1 MNSSILIALGVIVTT
16 GVNVLAFVQYRH
28 AVLRAPIN
36 IFTINAFEEHDE
48 DASIFYPST
57 SLPSASTQWGIADDW
72 SALSTDN
79 TAVSNMYSSDFDVMD
94 QAAQILKDQAE
105 QFSSRTSDW
114 GTADKDSSYTTITV
128 KDHGKKKTDNKLND
142 DFVENAVDMI
152 AGNLD
157 YNEPDGVQ
165 LYDTISS
172 VNTQRK
178 RDHVEDEISLM
189 IRCNQT
195 PEQFLIEKGR
205 ALPELTDEM
214 KYSAEFLLETV
225 ATGSDSSQ
233 NLPLQPKMTSFF
245 QQSVRKIFDRYSVKT
260 ADSKILDR
268 KALSQ
273 WISTCTKQT
282 LGEHDNSI
290 SVILSRYSQSHG
302 SGRLTF
308 EEFRELYLEAAWS
321 GFVRDVRENKGKYLD
336 YKDGSTYQTP
346 SAEEGVLVQGKKNT
360 ERLLEQS
367 TLDLVWR
374 DLEAHGIFS
383 PVELERIKLLE
394 EITSHVFTVTTSKS
408 EMLVD
413 ECELFDEYEER
424 LAHQTYSDQN
434 DNDLV
439 GVKRDWDLLDRR
451 QKGSHELVEMT
462 TDGQVPKRIRDGQF
476 CFIDEESCIGCTQ
489 CAMIAPSTFTMIE
502 ETGRARAFFQSA
514 SIDVE
519 NAVLSCPVHCMH
531 MVSFDELKE
540 LEVAR
545 DKGDGRTDHRHF
557 GNGKSH
563 KPLHVSRRDSDA
575 NHKSSWYHY
584 LKSKCAGSSCPQ
596 RGCYDCP
603 KYLPGK
609 NPFFMERHKH
619 FEHVR
624 ARDFIV
630 TGEADKWRK
639 VAEL

>member
-16 GVNVLAFVQYRH
+16 GVKVLAFVQYRH

-114 GTADKDSSYTTITV
+114 GTADKDSSYTTTTV

-152 AGNLD
+152 SGNLD

-346 SAEEGVLVQGKKNT
+346 
-360 ERLLEQS
+360 
-367 TLDLVWR
+367 
-374 DLEAHGIFS
+374 
-383 PVELERIKLLE
+383 
-394 EITSHVFTVTTSKS
+394 
-408 EMLVD
+408 
-413 ECELFDEYEER
+413 
-424 LAHQTYSDQN
+424 
-434 DNDLV
+434 
-439 GVKRDWDLLDRR
+439 
-451 QKGSHELVEMT
+451 
-462 TDGQVPKRIRDGQF
+462 
-476 CFIDEESCIGCTQ
+476 
-489 CAMIAPSTFTMIE
+489 
-502 ETGRARAFFQSA
+502 
-514 SIDVE
+514 
-519 NAVLSCPVHCMH
+519 
-531 MVSFDELKE
+531 
-540 LEVAR
+540 
-545 DKGDGRTDHRHF
+545 
-557 GNGKSH
+557 
-563 KPLHVSRRDSDA
+563 
-575 NHKSSWYHY
+575 
-584 LKSKCAGSSCPQ
+584 
-596 RGCYDCP
+596 
-603 KYLPGK
+603 
-609 NPFFMERHKH
+609 
-619 FEHVR
+619 
-624 ARDFIV
+624 
-630 TGEADKWRK
+630 
-639 VAEL
+639 